1 MSKFQIDM
9 QVTEGKTPLISVLG
23 DIETPGWE
31 NELMRGVD
39 ELLELV
45 ADMYGKDV
53 VQKGLERHLK

>member
-1 MSKFQIDM
+1 MSRFQIDM

-31 NELMRGVD
+31 KELIRGVD

-45 ADMYGKDV
+45 TDMYGKDV